1 VSFTFL
7 TRTVKEGYSMRR
19 SSPLIL
25 TIIALAL
32 TAGLASAV
40 SAQEVDTD
48 VPIVDAE
55 GIEHGTVTVRQIMDP
70 FTENDPNAPPAAN
83 TRYVGLI
90 VTYQAALDQSLD
102 AQPYQ
107 IQLQDTDGATYT
119 SGYVARPAD
128 VQVPD
133 LQSVTM
139 APDNRISGFIGFIVP
154 SEAVIDRVILAPT
167 WDRMLDIAD
176 LTPDDGPAM
185 GDAVT
190 YTNAAGATTTIS
202 AGLVD
207 PFTENDPAYPP
218 AEGTRFVMVKPVFEN
233 SGEVPYYADPYD
245 FYVRD
250 STGLLVGPTTVYRPP
265 EISVATL
272 EAQTMSPGDRI
283 SGYVGFQVPADA
295 AISDILYVPESGR
308 VATVAQVDG
317 AAPSGDTAAAE
328 ESPAAD
334 G

>member
-1 VSFTFL
+1 VSFAVL
-7 TRTVKEGYSMRR
+7 TRTVKEGSFMRR

-25 TIIALAL
+25 TISAVALAV
-32 TAGLASAV
+32 AGASAV
-40 SAQEVDTD
+40 SAQEVGTD

-55 GIEHGTVTVRQIMDP
+55 GVEHGTVTVREIMDP
-70 FTENDPNAPPAAN
+70 FTDNDPNAPPAEGS
-83 TRYVGLI
+83 RYVGLI

-107 IQLQDTDGATYT
+107 VQLQGADGTIYP
-119 SGYVARPAD
+119 GQYVARPAD
-128 VQVPD
+128 VQIPD
-133 LQSVTM
+133 LQSQLM

-154 SEAVIDRVILAPT
+154 SEAVIDRVILAPS

-176 LTPDDGPAM
+176 LTPDDGPAL

-190 YTNAAGATTTIS
+190 YTNAAGATTTVS

-218 AEGTRFVMVKPVFEN
+218 AEGTRFVMVQPVFEN
-233 SGEVPYYADPYD
+233 SGEVPFYADPFD
-245 FYVRD
+245 FYLRD
-250 STGLLVGPTTVYRPP
+250 ATGLLVGPTTVYRPP
-265 EISVATL
+265 EISIATL
-272 EAQTMSPGDRI
+272 EAQTLSPGDRI

-295 AISDILYVPESGR
+295 AISDVLYFPESGR

-317 AAPSGDTAAAE
+317 AAPSGGEAAAE